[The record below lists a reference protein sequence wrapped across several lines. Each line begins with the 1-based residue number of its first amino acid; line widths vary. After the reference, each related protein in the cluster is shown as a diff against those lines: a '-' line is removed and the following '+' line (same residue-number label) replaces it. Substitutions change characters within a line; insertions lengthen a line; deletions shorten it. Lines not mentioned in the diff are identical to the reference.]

1 MSSPTNSNSNSTTT
15 IQPDAV
21 LGPIGYH
28 AHSCGYCKSKA
39 ERRSYYASGKRMAP
53 KFYEDLICRGW
64 RRSGS
69 LLYKPDLRNSC
80 CPHYTLRLDAP
91 AFRAT
96 KDQRQAQ
103 NRFNHYIL
111 GDEYIKQT
119 ARLHPKTKAEAAR
132 YKQTFD
138 LCERVHESELE
149 SLPGPTKPAHEF
161 TVTLEPDTF
170 TEEKYAVYENYQRI
184 VHKEGPGD
192 ISKRGFRNF
201 LCSSHVKRS
210 TQTVNGREKKLGSY
224 HQCYRLDG
232 RLVAIGVLD
241 LLPDVVSAVY
251 FMYHEDLHTWSPGKL
266 SALREAA
273 LAIEQGCRWYMMG
286 FYIHGCAKM
295 KYKAD
300 YHPQYILD
308 PEKYTWDL
316 LDEDLKLRMDA
327 RRYVSLSSE
336 KAQGIPAPTKEEAI
350 AAAAERTPPSPDVDL
365 DLPLLSQNMPGLV
378 TAADLAAFDTGSI
391 LRPYGRGAVIRFGDI
406 EGWEG
411 YPEPGDG
418 TIDGLP
424 IVKAILEELVACI
437 GTELAGRIIV
447 DFAQRTGG

>member
-1 MSSPTNSNSNSTTT
+1 MSSPTNSNSSSTTT

-21 LGPIGYH
+21 LSPIGP
-28 AHSCGYCKSKA
+28 
-39 ERRSYYASGKRMAP
+39 SYYASSKYLTP

-64 RRSGS
+64 RRSGT
-69 LLYKPDLRNSC
+69 LLYKPNLRNAC

-111 GDEYIKQT
+111 GDDYIKET
-119 ARLHPKTKAEAAR
+119 ARLHPKSKAEAAR

-138 LCERVHESELE
+138 LGERVHESELS
-149 SLPGPTKPAHEF
+149 SLQGPTKPAHEF

-170 TEEKYAVYENYQRI
+170 TEEKYLLYENYQRI
-184 VHKEGPGD
+184 VHKEGPDD
-192 ISKRGFRNF
+192 ISRHGFRNF
-201 LCSSHVKRS
+201 LCSSKIKRS
-210 TQTVNGREKKLGSY
+210 TTTVDGKEKKLGSY

-241 LLPDVVSAVY
+241 LLPNAVSAVY

-266 SALREAA
+266 SALRETA

-286 FYIHGCAKM
+286 FYIHGCTKM

-316 LDEDLKLRMDA
+316 LDDDLKLRMDA

-336 KAQGIPAPTKEEAI
+336 KSQGIPAPTKEEAE
-350 AAAAERTPPSPDVDL
+350 AAAASRPPPPTNDDDDDL
-365 DLPLLSQNMPGLV
+365 NLLSQNMPGVL
-378 TAADLAAFDTGSI
+378 TATELETFDLGSL
-391 LRPYGRGAVIRFGDI
+391 LRPYGRGAVIRFGDL
-406 EGWEG
+406 EDWEG
-411 YPEPGDG
+411 YPVPGDG
-418 TIDGLP
+418 RTDGEPVIKNALGD
-424 IVKAILEELVACI
+424 LVAVV
-437 GTELAGRIIV
+437 GTELAGRLVV
-447 DFAQRTGG
+447 DFAQR

>member
-1 MSSPTNSNSNSTTT
+1 
-15 IQPDAV
+15 
-21 LGPIGYH
+21 
-28 AHSCGYCKSKA
+28 
-39 ERRSYYASGKRMAP
+39 
-53 KFYEDLICRGW
+53 LICRGW
-64 RRSGS
+64 RRSGT

-80 CPHYTLRLDAP
+80 CPHYTLRLDAS

-111 GDEYIKQT
+111 GDEYIKET
-119 ARLHPKTKAEAAR
+119 ARLHPKTKVEAAR

-138 LCERVHESELE
+138 LCERIHESELD

-170 TEEKYAVYENYQRI
+170 TEEKYLVYENYQRI
-184 VHKEGPGD
+184 VHKEGPDD
-192 ISKRGFRNF
+192 ISRHGFRSF
-201 LCSSHVKRS
+201 LCGSKVKRS
-210 TQTVNGREKKLGSY
+210 IETVDGKEKKLGSY

-241 LLPDVVSAVY
+241 LLPDAVSAVY
-251 FMYHEDLHTWSPGKL
+251 FLYHEDLHPWSPGKL
-266 SALREAA
+266 SALRETA

-295 KYKAD
+295 RYKAD

-336 KAQGIPAPTKEEAI
+336 KARGIPAPATKEEAE
-350 AAAAERTPPSPDVDL
+350 AAAASRCVPLPPILPSLQLLTPHRSPPPTNDSEDL
-365 DLPLLSQNMPGLV
+365 DLLSQNMPGAL
-378 TAADLAAFDTGSI
+378 TAAELADFDLGSL
-391 LRPYGRGAVIRFGDI
+391 LRFYRRGTVLRFNDI

-418 TIDGLP
+418 RTDGQP
-424 IVKAILEELVACI
+424 IIKQALGDLVAVL
-437 GTELAGRIIV
+437 GTELAGKVVV
-447 DFAQRTGG
+447 DFATR